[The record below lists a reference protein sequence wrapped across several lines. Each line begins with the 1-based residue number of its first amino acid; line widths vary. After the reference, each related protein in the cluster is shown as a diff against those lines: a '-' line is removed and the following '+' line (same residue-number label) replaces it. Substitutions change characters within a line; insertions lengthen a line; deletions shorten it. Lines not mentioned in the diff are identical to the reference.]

1 VNISLPSSTENF
13 CRRLERV
20 FCSSEIH
27 EFPRGSILR
36 GFCRFYQCFIFIYSR
51 EIILTILSQK
61 SVHEKA
67 SFMPIMTCH
76 MKFNSIQ
83 SISNEVE
90 NSDKLINCTSEAL
103 WEAVEFIV
111 RKGDYLS

>member
-1 VNISLPSSTENF
+1 
-13 CRRLERV
+13 
-20 FCSSEIH
+20 
-27 EFPRGSILR
+27 
-36 GFCRFYQCFIFIYSR
+36 
-51 EIILTILSQK
+51 
-61 SVHEKA
+61 
-67 SFMPIMTCH
+67 